1 MAELALNYSEI
12 EEAGKAAE
20 ETARG
25 CENYIDQMERC
36 VTTKIGSVRL
46 GESAYTSQANFYA
59 KQKISELEQK
69 RDRYRTY
76 ANTLDQFVNDPSGA
90 REVDK
95 SVANAVNQ
103 SYTAYIES
111 HNIKVNPVVAGLTA
125 ISVWLD
131 NEGTWVIRATGIGS
145 MLAASYEFAE
155 FFRGIGEDLQY
166 WYRCEG
172 GKHIV
177 KGVALAVLAVG
188 AVVTAVLAFP
198 AVAAAWGA
206 LVAALTA
213 GAGLTALL
221 GAAFSFLTATAALVS
236 GVMGAAS
243 TIFDM
248 AYEFRAGMGNGQ
260 DVERMMDSRIDGVS
274 DWMRNKMTSWES
286 WDKVSTSVAEAWDT
300 TELVCGLISFV
311 DMAKNGVTS
320 LGEGSLRAKLG
331 SAKEKLL
338 TWKENGL
345 RTLKTDVWGKAK
357 EGLHQFRTGGQT
369 GGWSEI
375 KDAGKNFSRWVDH
388 TVDSVNN
395 ATENKTL
402 KGYGE
407 QWVDNLPEG
416 GLKSLF
422 KNLDDLNDS
431 GKWKLLQGTAK
442 YANSFLDE
450 GFVGVAKETVKEFD
464 IVDTALDVAE
474 DVKDLWERKAE

>member
-25 CENYIDQMERC
+25 CENYMDQIERC

-69 RDRYRTY
+69 RDKYRTY
-76 ANTLDQFVNDPSGA
+76 ANTLEQFVNDPSGA

-125 ISVWLD
+125 ISVWLG
-131 NEGTWVIRATGIGS
+131 NEGAWVIRATGIGS
-145 MLAASYEFAE
+145 MLAVSYEFAE
-155 FFRGIGEDLQY
+155 LFRGIGEDLQY

-188 AVVTAVLAFP
+188 AVVTAVLALP
-198 AVAAAWGA
+198 AFLAAGGA
-206 LVAALTA
+206 LLTALTA

-236 GVMGAAS
+236 GAMGAAS
-243 TIFDM
+243 TIVD
-248 AYEFRAGMGNGQ
+248 AVHELGAGMGGRQ
-260 DVERMMDSRIDGVS
+260 DVERTMDSRIDGVS
-274 DWMRNKMTSWES
+274 DWMRNKMTGVEA

-450 GFVGVAKETVKEFD
+450 GVVGVAKETVKEFD

>member
-1 MAELALNYSEI
+1 MAELVLNYSEI

-25 CENYIDQMERC
+25 CENYIDQIERC

-125 ISVWLD
+125 ISVWLG

-198 AVAAAWGA
+198 ALAAAWMTIMAGFSIGALLNLTVAAA
-206 LVAALTA
+206 
-213 GAGLTALL
+213 
-221 GAAFSFLTATAALVS
+221 AFLSA
-236 GVMGAAS
+236 VMGAANS
-243 TIFDM
+243 IFDM

-260 DVERMMDSRIDGVS
+260 DVERTMDSRIDGVS
-274 DWMRNKMTSWES
+274 DWMRNKMTGVEA

-300 TELVCGLISFV
+300 TELVCGLISLV

-357 EGLHQFRTGGQT
+357 EGLHQLRTGEQN

-375 KDAGKNFSRWVDH
+375 KNAGGNFIDWVGD
-388 TVDSVNN
+388 TVGSVND
-395 ATENKTL
+395 ATENEKL

-407 QWVDNLPEG
+407 QWVDNLSEG

-422 KNLDDLNDS
+422 KNLNDLNESD
-431 GKWKLLQGTAK
+431 KWKLLQGTAK
-442 YANSFLDE
+442 YTNSFLDE
-450 GFVGVAKETVKEFD
+450 RVVGVAKETVKEFD
-464 IVDTALDVAE
+464 IVDTAWDVAE

>member
-1 MAELALNYSEI
+1 M
-12 EEAGKAAE
+12 
-20 ETARG
+20 
-25 CENYIDQMERC
+25 
-36 VTTKIGSVRL
+36 
-46 GESAYTSQANFYA
+46 
-59 KQKISELEQK
+59 
-69 RDRYRTY
+69 
-76 ANTLDQFVNDPSGA
+76 
-90 REVDK
+90 
-95 SVANAVNQ
+95 
-103 SYTAYIES
+103 
-111 HNIKVNPVVAGLTA
+111 
-125 ISVWLD
+125 
-131 NEGTWVIRATGIGS
+131 
-145 MLAASYEFAE
+145 
-155 FFRGIGEDLQY
+155 
-166 WYRCEG
+166 
-172 GKHIV
+172 
-177 KGVALAVLAVG
+177 
-188 AVVTAVLAFP
+188 
-198 AVAAAWGA
+198 
-206 LVAALTA
+206 
-213 GAGLTALL
+213 TALL

-450 GFVGVAKETVKEFD
+450 GVVGVAKETVKEFD

>member
-25 CENYIDQMERC
+25 CENYMDQIERC

-69 RDRYRTY
+69 RDKYRTY

-125 ISVWLD
+125 ISVWLG

-155 FFRGIGEDLQY
+155 LFRGIGEDLQY
-166 WYRCEG
+166 WYRCDG

-198 AVAAAWGA
+198 ALAGALAAITTAFSVGALLNLTVAAA
-206 LVAALTA
+206 
-213 GAGLTALL
+213 
-221 GAAFSFLTATAALVS
+221 AFLS
-236 GVMGAAS
+236 GVMGAIS
-243 TIFDM
+243 TIIDM
-248 AYEFRAGMGNGQ
+248 GYEFRAGMGNGQ
-260 DVERMMDSRIDGVS
+260 DVERTMDSRIDGVS
-274 DWMRNKMTSWES
+274 DWMRNKMTGWEA
-286 WDKVSTSVAEAWDT
+286 WDKVSMSVAEAWDT
-300 TELVCGLISFV
+300 TELVCGLISLV

-375 KDAGKNFSRWVDH
+375 KDAGGNFSRWVDH

-407 QWVDNLPEG
+407 QWVDNLSEG

-422 KNLDDLNDS
+422 KNLDDLNESD
-431 GKWKLLQGTAK
+431 KWKLLQGTAK
-442 YANSFLDE
+442 YTNSFLDE
-450 GFVGVAKETVKEFD
+450 GVGGVAKETVKEFD
-464 IVDTALDVAE
+464 IVDTAWDVAE

>member
-125 ISVWLD
+125 ISVWLG

-155 FFRGIGEDLQY
+155 LFRGIGEDLQY
-166 WYRCEG
+166 WYRCDG

-198 AVAAAWGA
+198 ALAAAWTTIMAGFSIGALLNLTVAAA
-206 LVAALTA
+206 
-213 GAGLTALL
+213 
-221 GAAFSFLTATAALVS
+221 AFLSA
-236 GVMGAAS
+236 VMGAANS
-243 TIFDM
+243 IFDM

-260 DVERMMDSRIDGVS
+260 DVERTMDSRIDGVS
-274 DWMRNKMTSWES
+274 DWMRNKMTGVEA

-357 EGLHQFRTGGQT
+357 EGLHQLRIGEQT

-375 KDAGKNFSRWVDH
+375 KNAGGNFIDWVGD
-388 TVDSVNN
+388 TVGSVND
-395 ATENKTL
+395 ATENEKL

-407 QWVDNLPEG
+407 QWVDNLSEG

-422 KNLDDLNDS
+422 KNLDDLNESD
-431 GKWKLLQGTAK
+431 KWKLLQGMAK
-442 YANSFLDE
+442 YTNSFLDE
-450 GFVGVAKETVKEFD
+450 RVVGVAKETVKEFD
-464 IVDTALDVAE
+464 IVDTAWDVAE